1 MNFQDII
8 LTLDRYW
15 GNQGCIIQ
23 HPHHTE
29 VGAGTMNPATFFRA
43 LGPELWNV
51 GYVEPSIRPTDGR
64 YGENPNRWHRFYQYQ
79 VILKPSP
86 DNVQEL
92 YLKSLEALGIKP
104 LEHDIRFVEDDWE
117 SPSLGAWGVGWEVW
131 LDGMEITQFTYFQQV
146 GGFECRPVAA
156 EITYGL
162 ERIAMFLQGVDTFLQ
177 IKWNDLVTYG
187 DVHLQ
192 EEIEFCHY
200 NFNESNP
207 EMLFNLF
214 STYEKE
220 ASALLDKTAIL
231 VKSCRELDKEK
242 KMEENQGR
250 LKEILQ
256 EEQRLLK
263 LFLTWPAYDYVLK
276 CSHTLNLLEARGA
289 LSVTERTNLLLAT
302 RALAKRCAE
311 YYILERRL
319 MGHPL
324 LRNLNNS
331 GDLKDSCMTK
341 ELVTSGTPGTS
352 KRGIR
357 S

>member
-15 GNQGCIIQ
+15 GNQGCIVQ

-51 GYVEPSIRPTDGR
+51 AYVEPSIRPTDGR

-79 VILKPSP
+79 VLLKPSP
-86 DNVQEL
+86 QNVQEL
-92 YLKSLEALGIKP
+92 YLKSLEALGILP

-146 GGFECRPVAA
+146 GGFECRPVSA

-162 ERIAMFLQGVDTFLQ
+162 ERIAMFLQGADTFLD
-177 IKWNDLVTYG
+177 IKWNNVITYG

-192 EEIEFCHY
+192 EEVEFCHY
-200 NFNESNP
+200 NFTESNP
-207 EMLFNLF
+207 KMLFDLF
-214 STYEKE
+214 KMYEQE
-220 ASALLDKTAIL
+220 AVTLLNKTSAA
-231 VKSCRELDKEK
+231 
-242 KMEENQGR
+242 NQR
-250 LKEILQ
+250 QSLKEL
-256 EEQRLLK
+256 
-263 LFLTWPAYDYVLK
+263 LTWPAYDYVLK

-302 RALAKRCAE
+302 RDLAKRCAE
-311 YYILERRL
+311 YYLLERQM

-324 LRNLNNS
+324 LNKNKTASHNLES
-331 GDLKDSCMTK
+331 A
-341 ELVTSGTPGTS
+341 
-352 KRGIR
+352 RA
-357 S
+357 

>member
-1 MNFQDII
+1 MNFQDVI
-8 LTLDRYW
+8 LTLDQYW
-15 GNQGCIIQ
+15 GKQGCLIQ

-43 LGPELWNV
+43 LGPEPWNV
-51 GYVEPSIRPTDGR
+51 AYAEPSIRPTDGR

-146 GGFECRPVAA
+146 GGFECRPVSA

-162 ERIAMFLQGVDTFLQ
+162 ERIAMFLQGADTFLQ
-177 IKWNDLVTYG
+177 IKWNDKVTYG

-192 EEIEFCHY
+192 EEVEFCQY

-207 EMLFNLF
+207 EMLFALF
-214 STYEKE
+214 KMYEKE
-220 ASALLDKTAIL
+220 ATILLDKTETF
-231 VKSCRELDKEK
+231 VKSYKALEKELKQLEDKNPAKIDAIMQEQK
-242 KMEENQGR
+242 K
-250 LKEILQ
+250 
-256 EEQRLLK
+256 LLK
-263 LFLTWPAYDYVLK
+263 QFLTWPAYDYVLK

-302 RALAKRCAE
+302 RALAKRSAE
-311 YYILERRL
+311 YYIMERRI
-319 MGHPL
+319 MKHPL
-324 LRNLNNS
+324 FSYN
-331 GDLKDSCMTK
+331 TK
-341 ELVTSGTPGTS
+341 ENKKELMTSGSISG
-352 KRGIR
+352 KN
-357 S
+357 